1 MNINIKRSIFAYRDI
16 GYSMNKKAIPTLRPQ
31 DLVVLLK
38 LLIGAEG
45 SWNQIFLAKSLF
57 ISQSEISES
66 LKRSAYARLL
76 QNNGKEVARKPFMD
90 LLQHGVPYIFPQQ
103 PGVEVRGIP
112 TAHSAEPL
120 VNLINSSE
128 NYVWPYAK
136 GHMRGHS
143 ILPFYPSVV
152 QAVELDSQLY
162 ECLALIDAIRVG
174 RARERNLALEL
185 LTKKIC

>member
-1 MNINIKRSIFAYRDI
+1 
-16 GYSMNKKAIPTLRPQ
+16 MNKKAIPTLRPQ

-38 LLIGAEG
+38 LLIGAEE
-45 SWNQIFLAKSLF
+45 SWNQIYLARSLF

-90 LLQHGVPYIFPQQ
+90 LLQYGVPYLFPQQ

-112 TAHSAEPL
+112 TAHSAAPL
-120 VNLINSSE
+120 VHLISSSE

-143 ILPFYPSVV
+143 ILPLYPTVI
-152 QAVELDSQLY
+152 QAVELDTQLY
-162 ECLALIDAIRVG
+162 ECLALIDALRVG

>member
-1 MNINIKRSIFAYRDI
+1 
-16 GYSMNKKAIPTLRPQ
+16 MNKRAIPTLRPQ

-38 LLIGAEG
+38 LLIEEDG
-45 SWNQIFLAKSLF
+45 SWNQISLAKSLF

-66 LKRSAYARLL
+66 LKRSTYSRLL
-76 QNNGKEVARKPFMD
+76 QNKGKTVAKQPFMD
-90 LLQHGVPYIFPQQ
+90 LLQYGVPYMFPQQ

-120 VNLINSSE
+120 VNLISSNE
-128 NYVWPYAK
+128 HYVWPYSK

-143 ILPFYPSVV
+143 ILPFYPSVI
-152 QAVELDSQLY
+152 QAVELDTQLY
-162 ECLALIDAIRVG
+162 EYLALIDAIRVG

-185 LTKKIC
+185 LRTKIC

>member
-1 MNINIKRSIFAYRDI
+1 M
-16 GYSMNKKAIPTLRPQ
+16 LRPQ
-31 DLVVLLK
+31 DLVVLIK
-38 LLIGAEG
+38 LLIEEAE
-45 SWNQIFLAKSLF
+45 SWNQISLAKSLF

-76 QNNGKEVARKPFMD
+76 QNKGKEVARQPFMD
-90 LLQHGVPYIFPQQ
+90 LLQYGVPYIFPQQ
-103 PGVEVRGIP
+103 PGAQVRGIP

-120 VNLINSSE
+120 VNLISSNE

-143 ILPFYPSVV
+143 IMPFYPSVI
-152 QAVELDSQLY
+152 QAVEMDPQLY
-162 ECLALIDAIRVG
+162 EYLALIDAIRVG

-185 LTKKIC
+185 LTNKIC

>member
-1 MNINIKRSIFAYRDI
+1 M
-16 GYSMNKKAIPTLRPQ
+16 LRPQ
-31 DLVVLLK
+31 DLVVLIK
-38 LLIGAEG
+38 LLIEEAG
-45 SWNQIFLAKSLF
+45 SWNQISLAKSLF

-76 QNNGKEVARKPFMD
+76 QNKGKEVARQPFMD
-90 LLQHGVPYIFPQQ
+90 LLQYGVPYIFPQQ
-103 PGVEVRGIP
+103 PGAQARGIP

-120 VNLINSSE
+120 VNLISSTE

-143 ILPFYPSVV
+143 ILPFYPSVI
-152 QAVELDSQLY
+152 QAVEMDPQLY
-162 ECLALIDAIRVG
+162 EYLALIDAIRVG

-185 LTKKIC
+185 LTNKIC